1 MIKVNENECEILG
14 TGEEIVN
21 DIGKILTALEKG
33 DLLTDKE
40 SKILFKL
47 TSKIIIKNILK
58 GE

>member
-14 TGEEIVN
+14 TGEQIVN
-21 DIGKILTALEKG
+21 DIGNILTALERG
-33 DLLTDKE
+33 DLLTNKE
-40 SKILFKL
+40 SKLLFKL